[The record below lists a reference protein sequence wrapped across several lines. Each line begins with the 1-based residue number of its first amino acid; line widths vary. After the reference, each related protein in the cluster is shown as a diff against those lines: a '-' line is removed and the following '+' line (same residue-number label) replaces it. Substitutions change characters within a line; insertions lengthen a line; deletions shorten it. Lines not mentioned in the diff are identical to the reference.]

1 MLRHEFGMLPQP
13 VAGSFDLHDD
23 GMMQQSVEQ
32 CRRDDRVAKDI
43 APFCKT
49 AV

>member
-13 VAGSFDLHDD
+13 IAGPFDLHDD

-32 CRRDDRVAKDI
+32 SRRDYGISEDI
-43 APFCKT
+43 APFCKA

>member
-32 CRRDDRVAKDI
+32 CRGDDRVAKDI